1 MMAPRPPL
9 AFATVFPP
17 GEYLRD
23 ELAARGWTPE
33 EFAAIIGTSLN
44 QVNELLSGRAAL
56 TSPMAQAI
64 ASALGT
70 SAGVWLGLERAS
82 LS

>member
-1 MMAPRPPL
+1 MMAPRSPL

-23 ELAARGWTPE
+23 ELAARGWTHE
-33 EFAAIIGTSLN
+33 EFAGIVGTSFN
-44 QVNELLSGRAAL
+44 QVDELLSGRAAL

-64 ASALGT
+64 ALALGT
-70 SAGVWLGLERAS
+70 SVEVWLGLEKSYRA
-82 LS
+82 